1 MSNDTSAILSPPY
14 IAAAWKGIYSRMRRD
29 EGGKRPA
36 ELLLA
41 VQMQELRHRLSNH
54 LQNMISLISLQV
66 RRAQHP
72 ETVAALE
79 DLRTR
84 FSTLTSI
91 YIDLDEASDLPIA
104 LDQFIPDLVRRV
116 GELYDPNGRHA
127 ISTTIA
133 PCTLAGPRAAI
144 LGQIVVELVMNVY
157 RHAFAARI
165 GGTIDVALT
174 QDEEQASLRIADD
187 GPGLVEPDGSR
198 THLGFDIISNL
209 ARALGGTFAHESRG
223 GFIARLRFP
232 LDSGAE
238 PP

>member
-1 MSNDTSAILSPPY
+1 
-14 IAAAWKGIYSRMRRD
+14 MRRD

-36 ELLLA
+36 EPLIA
-41 VQMQELRHRLSNH
+41 VQMQELRHRLRNH
-54 LQNMISLISLQV
+54 LQNMTSLISLQI

-91 YIDLDEASDLPIA
+91 YIDLDEASELPIA
-104 LDQFIPDLVRRV
+104 LDQFIPNLVRRV
-116 GELYDPNGRHA
+116 AELYDPTGRHA
-127 ISTTIA
+127 ISTGIA
-133 PCTLAGPRAAI
+133 PCALSGQRAAI

-157 RHAFAARI
+157 RHAFDARA
-165 GGTIDVALT
+165 GGTIDVALVHV
-174 QDEEQASLRIADD
+174 DDRAELRIADD

-198 THLGFDIISNL
+198 AHLGFSIISNL
-209 ARALGGTFAHESRG
+209 ANALGGTFAHESRG
-223 GFIARLRFP
+223 GLIARLRFP
-232 LDSGAE
+232 LNPAAE

>member
-1 MSNDTSAILSPPY
+1 
-14 IAAAWKGIYSRMRRD
+14 MRRD
-29 EGGKRPA
+29 EGGERPA
-36 ELLLA
+36 EPLLA
-41 VQMQELRHRLSNH
+41 VQMQELRHRLRNH
-54 LQNMISLISLQV
+54 LQNMTSLISLQV

-91 YIDLDEASDLPIA
+91 YIDLDEASELPIA
-104 LDQFIPDLVRRV
+104 LDQFIPGLVHRV
-116 GELYDPNGRHA
+116 GELYDPGRRHA
-127 ISTTIA
+127 IRITAS
-133 PCTLAGPRAAI
+133 PCTLSGPRAAI

-165 GGTIDVALT
+165 GGTIDVVLA
-174 QDEEQASLRIADD
+174 QEQGEASLRIADD

-198 THLGFDIISNL
+198 THLGFAIISNL
-209 ARALGGTFAHESRG
+209 AGALGGTFEHESRG

-232 LDSGAE
+232 LGHSAL
-238 PP
+238 

>member
-1 MSNDTSAILSPPY
+1 
-14 IAAAWKGIYSRMRRD
+14 MRRD
-29 EGGKRPA
+29 EGGERPA
-36 ELLLA
+36 EPLLA

-91 YIDLDEASDLPIA
+91 YVDLDEASELPIA
-104 LDQFIPDLVRRV
+104 LDQFIPNLVRRV

-127 ISTTIA
+127 IGTAIA

-157 RHAFAARI
+157 RHAFDARA
-165 GGTIDVALT
+165 GGTIDVALA
-174 QDEEQASLRIADD
+174 QVDDRAELRIADD

-198 THLGFDIISNL
+198 PHLGFSIISNL
-209 ARALGGTFAHESRG
+209 ANALGGTFEHENRG
-223 GFIARLRFP
+223 GFVARLRFP
-232 LDSGAE
+232 LEHAAS
-238 PP
+238 